1 MIQISYFFCSDFIA
15 RSIIYSCFLQVVPS
29 YERKFLKK
37 NSGFSYDDGNSHL
50 FDSLSEQNSNSFT
63 LFFIFFLFLM
73 VSHWGV
79 EEQFASIFLITQD
92 IINKYLLYV
101 GFDSCFTKCSFKPN
115 NKILCCLV
123 AASFLQLRRLKH
135 ERRGNLSKIPQGI
148 NLQPKISSKKPEF
161 RAQ

>member
-1 MIQISYFFCSDFIA
+1 MKESSWRKTVGSAMMMGTVICLTAYLNRIQT
-15 RSIIYSCFLQVVPS
+15 PS
-29 YERKFLKK
+29 
-37 NSGFSYDDGNSHL
+37 
-50 FDSLSEQNSNSFT
+50 
-63 LFFIFFLFLM
+63 LFFLYFFLFLM